1 MNHIP
6 DQSKPLISLA
16 MNNHEEHNEQ
26 VMLMQW
32 WALSCRQWDIPEECL
47 FAIPNG
53 ARTNIGAAV
62 KLKAEGVRSGVPDLF
77 LAYPKGD
84 KHGLFIEMKKVKGG
98 KVSENQKKVIAM
110 LNKNG
115 YYAVVAN
122 GFEWARKAI
131 VAYCTGDLRI
141 C

>member
-1 MNHIP
+1 MK
-6 DQSKPLISLA
+6 QQ
-16 MNNHEEHNEQ
+16 EEHNEQ
-26 VMLMQW
+26 VLLMQW
-32 WALSCRQWDIPEECL
+32 WALACKQWNIPEECL

-53 ARTNIGAAV
+53 GQRNIIVASR
-62 KLKAEGVRSGVPDLF
+62 LKAEGVRSGIPDLF

-84 KHGLFIEMKKVKGG
+84 KHGLFIEMKKIKGG
-98 KVSENQKKVIAM
+98 RTSENQKKVIAM

-131 VAYCTGDLRI
+131 VAYCAGDLRI